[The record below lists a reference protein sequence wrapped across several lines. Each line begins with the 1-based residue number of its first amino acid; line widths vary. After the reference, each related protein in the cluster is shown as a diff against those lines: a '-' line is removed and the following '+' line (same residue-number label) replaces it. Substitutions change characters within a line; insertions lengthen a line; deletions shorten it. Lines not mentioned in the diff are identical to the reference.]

1 MEWNGERWT
10 GGVPPTMEQ
19 IAEWVDEQKIPC
31 DCAWRKSIEGD
42 VILEGSNIKSYNHSG
57 GWKVAGQGELQWV
70 YVHCTVCGYDWS
82 LHKLVTRA
90 KSYKAHPEMYR

>member
-1 MEWNGERWT
+1 MVWNGERWT
-10 GGVPPTMEQ
+10 GGKPPTMKA
-19 IAEWVDEQKIPC
+19 ISEWVDEQKIPC
-31 DCAWRKSIEGD
+31 DCAYRKSIEGD
-42 VILEGSNIKSYNHSG
+42 VILEGSNIESYNHSG
-57 GWKVAGQGELQWV
+57 GWKVAGHSELQWV